1 MFGSMTKKVFPVG
14 ERTKVYIRCR
24 SGTGMKA
31 VRFLGKPGRPCHQ
44 MLQCRVLAEIML
56 TVGAVSP
63 FAIVARSVNG
73 IVCSCRTSS
82 GVAISSAAVMSRIL
96 FDLLTW
102 QDVNGVLC
110 KGKVSAIGLGR
121 CAV

>member
-14 ERTKVYIRCR
+14 ERMKVYIRCR
-24 SGTGMKA
+24 SGAGMNA

-44 MLQCRVLAEIML
+44 MLQCRVLAEIIL
-56 TVGAVSP
+56 TAGTVSP

-82 GVAISSAAVMSRIL
+82 GVAISSAIVMSRIL

-102 QDVNGVLC
+102 QDVNGLVC
-110 KGKVSAIGLGR
+110 KGKVGAIGLG
-121 CAV
+121 CYAV

>member
-1 MFGSMTKKVFPVG
+1 MFGSMTKKIFPVG
-14 ERTKVYIRCR
+14 ERTMVYIRCR
-24 SGTGMKA
+24 SGASMKA

-44 MLQCRVLAEIML
+44 MLQCRVLAEIIL
-56 TVGAVSP
+56 TVGTVSP

-82 GVAISSAAVMSRIL
+82 GVAISSAIVMSRIL

-102 QDVNGVLC
+102 QDVNGVVC
-110 KGKVSAIGLGR
+110 KGEVSAIGFGR